1 MVDPLLSRYVRDLSE
16 SAEQQQPEKREKKKQ
31 KTKQFDQLHHY
42 RSRDE
47 DGTSGKVGGNDGD
60 VLRSF
65 HNDPSRLVTRRE
77 RRKMEE

>member
-16 SAEQQQPEKREKKKQ
+16 SAEQQQPEKREKKTK
-31 KTKQFDQLHHY
+31 KTKQCDQLHHY